1 MSAILQIKG
10 TFFNPWKDKLRG
22 LFHKIGVDRA
32 VSWGILARL
41 WSIAAGPVS
50 LLFIASRFSAQLQG
64 YYYTFYSIIAF
75 QFLLELGLG
84 NIIIQFASHEWSKLS
99 LDDSGVIVGEIA
111 ALSRL
116 QSLMRLFFRWFCIT
130 SAILTLALGVAGFL
144 FFTKNRTED
153 INWVWPWLFLCILN
167 GVAFFLIPAWS
178 ILEGCN
184 QVLKLYSYRFV
195 QGLFS
200 SLALWIAILSG
211 AKLWAAP
218 ISSAV
223 ILICSAIFLKYKY
236 GNFFKTL
243 LVSKIAGPRIKWR
256 QEILPLQ
263 WRLTIE
269 VLFGPFAYTMFV
281 PVLFKYYGPVIAGQM
296 GMTLSLTSI
305 LFSVASAWLSP
316 KVPRFGMLIAQ
327 KDYKKLDELFW
338 HTTKLVI
345 AVALAG
351 ALIAF
356 FMVYILNLVKNPL
369 ATRFLPVLPSGLFL
383 LTQVILIV
391 SLPFSTYIRA
401 HKKEPFLFVGVGGGI
416 SVGLSTLILGKY
428 FSAMGMALGY
438 LLIHLIL
445 VPIVIVIWY
454 RCRKQWHQDESAIEP
469 AIDHGIASGEDFM
482 LTKADIPNV

>member
-1 MSAILQIKG
+1 MGRL
-10 TFFNPWKDKLRG
+10 KDKIRNL
-22 LFHKIGVDRA
+22 LHKMGIDRA
-32 VSWGILARL
+32 VSWGILAKL
-41 WSIAAGPVS
+41 WSIVAGPVS
-50 LLFIASRFSAQLQG
+50 LLFIASRFSSQLQG

-99 LDDSGVIVGEIA
+99 LDNSGRIVGEQA

-130 SAILTLALGVAGFL
+130 RAILTLALGVAGL
-144 FFTKNRTED
+144 FFFSKNRSEN
-153 INWVWPWLFLCILN
+153 IIWVWPWLTLCILN
-167 GVAFFLIPAWS
+167 GVIFFLIPAWS

-184 QVLKLYSYRFV
+184 QVLRLYSYRFV
-195 QGLFS
+195 QGVFS
-200 SLALWIAILSG
+200 SLALWVAILFG

-223 ILICSAIFLKYKY
+223 ILLCSAIFLKYKY

-243 LVSKIAGPRIKWR
+243 LVSKIEGPRIKWR
-256 QEILPLQ
+256 REILPLQ

-281 PVLFKYYGPVIAGQM
+281 PVLFKYHGPVIAGQM

-305 LFSVASAWLSP
+305 LFSVASSWLNP
-316 KVPRFGMLIAQ
+316 KVPIFGMLIAE
-327 KDYKKLDELFW
+327 KKYKKLDALFW
-338 HTTKLVI
+338 RTTKLVI
-345 AVALAG
+345 AVAAAG

-356 FMVYILNLVKNPL
+356 FMVYILNLIKNPL
-369 ATRFLPVLPSGLFL
+369 AERFLPVLPNGLFL

-391 SLPFSTYIRA
+391 SLPFSTYLRA
-401 HKKEPFLFVGVGGGI
+401 HKKEPFLFVGVGGGVSI
-416 SVGLSTLILGKY
+416 GLSTLILGKY

-438 LLIHLIL
+438 LLIHMVL
-445 VPIVIVIWY
+445 VPIVIIIWY
-454 RCRKQWHQDESAIEP
+454 RCRKEWHKDEYSKDSLA
-469 AIDHGIASGEDFM
+469 GSCVTSGDDFI
-482 LTKADIPNV
+482 LSNADMPNV

>member
-1 MSAILQIKG
+1 MSDIIQAKG
-10 TFFNPWKDKLRG
+10 FLLGRLKDKLRN
-22 LFHKIGVDRA
+22 LLYKIGVDRA

-41 WSIAAGPVS
+41 WSIVAGPVS
-50 LLFIASRFSAQLQG
+50 LLLIASRFSSQLQG

-99 LDDSGVIVGEIA
+99 LDDSGAIVGEKA

-116 QSLMRLFFRWFCIT
+116 QSLIRLFFRWFCIT
-130 SAILTLALGVAGFL
+130 SAVLTLALGIGGI
-144 FFTKNRTED
+144 FFFSKNRSED
-153 INWVWPWLFLCILN
+153 INWVWPWLSLCILN
-167 GVAFFLIPAWS
+167 GVIFFLIPAWS
-178 ILEGCN
+178 LLEGCN
-184 QVLKLYSYRFV
+184 QVLKLYAYRFL
-195 QGLFS
+195 QGVLS
-200 SLALWIAILSG
+200 SLALWIALLFG
-211 AKLWAAP
+211 VKLWVAP

-236 GNFFKTL
+236 GNFFKIL

-305 LFSVASAWLSP
+305 LFLVASSWLSP
-316 KVPRFGMLIAQ
+316 KVPRFGMLIAE
-327 KDYKKLDELFW
+327 KKYKKLDELFW

-345 AVALAG
+345 AVAMAE

-356 FMVYILNLVKNPL
+356 FMVYILNLIKNPL
-369 ATRFLPVLPSGLFL
+369 AARFLPVLPSGLFL
-383 LTQVILIV
+383 LAQVIQIV
-391 SLPFSTYIRA
+391 SLPFSTYLRA

-416 SVGLSTLILGKY
+416 SIGLSTLILGKHY
-428 FSAMGMALGY
+428 SAFGMALGY

-445 VPIVIVIWY
+445 VPTVIIIWY
-454 RCRKQWHQDESAIEP
+454 RCRKEWHKDEYSKEP
-469 AIDHGIASGEDFM
+469 VIDNCIASGEDFM
-482 LTKADIPNV
+482 LSKADIPNV